1 MYKPSGTS
9 KPERSKGLMLGIGGE
24 PSDLVELFPVKIRS
38 IPAIIKTIFCNSLT
52 YLHKHIQKDNNYY

>member
-9 KPERSKGLMLGIGGE
+9 KPERSKGLMFGIGGE

-38 IPAIIKTIFCNSLT
+38 IPAIIKTIFVTL
-52 YLHKHIQKDNNYY
+52 